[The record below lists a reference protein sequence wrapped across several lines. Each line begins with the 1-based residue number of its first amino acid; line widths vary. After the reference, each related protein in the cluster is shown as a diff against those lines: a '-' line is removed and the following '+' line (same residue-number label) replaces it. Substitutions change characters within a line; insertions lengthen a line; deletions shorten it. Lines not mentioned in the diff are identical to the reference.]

1 MEGNRRNTVVRWQ
14 KIGLS
19 ALCIILALILIV
31 MIFVTAYANYLLN
44 MVTARPEDETT
55 KGPDWTMP
63 PDETDPNFTGPSVDA
78 TDVTHDT
85 VPLDPNVDPNQDGI
99 VNILLIGQDRRPGQ
113 GRQRSDSM
121 ILCSFNTQKNTL
133 TMISFLRD
141 TYVYIPGYGSEK
153 LNAAYAHDGFDCL
166 NETLAVNFGV
176 HVDANVEV
184 DFSGFQNLI
193 DLLGGVNISLTQKEA
208 DYLNSNNGWN
218 LSAGVNYLDGE
229 KALAYSRI
237 RKIDMDA
244 IRAQRQRTVLMAL
257 IEKYKSKSVLEM
269 IDLMDDILP
278 LVSTNMQ
285 KSQIIDY
292 LWELFP
298 MLSSATIATQQI
310 PAPDTYTE
318 MTVGDITATKVA
330 DMVVNRQ
337 ILADILGNLE

>member
-1 MEGNRRNTVVRWQ
+1 MEENRRNTVVRWQ

-44 MVTARPEDETT
+44 MVVTRPGDETT
-55 KGPDWTMP
+55 KGSDWTMP
-63 PDETDPNFTGPSVDA
+63 PDETDPDFTGPSVDA

-85 VPLDPNVDPNQDGI
+85 LPLDPNVDPEQDGI

-141 TYVYIPGYGSEK
+141 TYVHIPGYGSEK

-193 DLLGGVNISLTQKEA
+193 DLLGGVNINLTQKEA
-208 DYLNSNNGWN
+208 DHLNSKNGWN

-237 RKIDMDA
+237 RRIDMDA

-257 IEKYKSKSVLEM
+257 IEKYKSKSILEM
-269 IDLMDDILP
+269 IDLLDDILP

-292 LWELFP
+292 IWELFP
-298 MLSSATIATQQI
+298 MLSSATISTQQI

-318 MTVGDITATKVA
+318 MTVGDVTDTKVA

-337 ILADILGNLE
+337 ILADILGHLE